1 MTLRQEGPFW
11 ALGLYR
17 AWIVAASCSGA
28 LAPFGSD
35 AASPIDAIW
44 L

>member
-1 MTLRQEGPFW
+1 LGF
-11 ALGLYR
+11 GLYQ
-17 AWIVAASCSGA
+17 AWIVAMFHSDA